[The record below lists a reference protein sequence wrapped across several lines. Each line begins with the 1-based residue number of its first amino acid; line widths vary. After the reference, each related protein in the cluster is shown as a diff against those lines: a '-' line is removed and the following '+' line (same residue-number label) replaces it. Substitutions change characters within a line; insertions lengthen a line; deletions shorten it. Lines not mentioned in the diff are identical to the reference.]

1 MEKQNLD
8 RLLIIG
14 AFAVIY
20 LVWGST
26 YLVNYYAIEVIPPF
40 LMCGTRFIAGG
51 ILLMGFTQM
60 RGIAWP
66 DRTQLRNAAIIGILF
81 LSIGTGGVVWAEQYI
96 STGITALMVSF
107 DPLLILFLLWIIR
120 GVKPGGLSLVGT
132 ALGIIGMV
140 LLVGQPKFV
149 SNREAVWGMLSI
161 ALSLLSWGLASVYI
175 STTNLPKSRFQ
186 STAIQVI
193 SGGIFLMLVSL
204 LTGEYTRF
212 SWSQLTLKAGLSW
225 LYLIFFG
232 SILAFSSFNFLLQKV
247 SPAKVATA
255 TYVNPVV
262 ALFLGWSLNQETFSL
277 QSLVAAG
284 IMLLGVFFINRQ

>member
-1 MEKQNLD
+1 METEKLD
-8 RLLIIG
+8 HWLIVG

-26 YLVNYYAIEVIPPF
+26 YLVNYYAIEAIPPF
-40 LMCGTRFIAGG
+40 LMCGSRFIAAGI
-51 ILLMGFTQM
+51 ILLGFTQFQ
-60 RGIAWP
+60 GIAWP
-66 DRTQLRNAAIIGILF
+66 ERKQLVNAAIIGILF
-81 LSIGTGGVVWAEQYI
+81 LSFGTGGVVWAEQYI
-96 STGITALMVSF
+96 STGITALVVAF

-149 SNREAVWGMLSI
+149 SNREAVWGLVSI
-161 ALSLLSWGLASVYI
+161 AISLLSWGLASVYI

-186 STAIQVI
+186 STALQML
-193 SGGIFLMLVSL
+193 SGGAFLLMVSV
-204 LTGEYTRF
+204 LTGESAEFR
-212 SWSQLTLKAGLSW
+212 WSNVTLKAGLSW
-225 LYLIFFG
+225 IYLVFLG
-232 SILAFSSFNFLLQKV
+232 SILAFSSFNYLLQKV

-284 IMLLGVFFINRQ
+284 VMLLGVFFINKQ